1 MQEQI
6 NRGCAALELDLA
18 ERAALDLVLTSQGPG
33 LWSMAELSRA
43 LGCEVRAADA
53 VAGLF
58 AAGLVHRH
66 GEFVFATRAAVRA
79 DALASAL

>member
-6 NRGCAALELDLA
+6 NRSSVAVELDRA
-18 ERAALDLVLTSQGPG
+18 ERAALDLLLTSGGPG
-33 LWSMAELSRA
+33 LWSMAELARA

-53 VAGLF
+53 VAGLA

-66 GEFVFATRAAVRA
+66 GDFVFATRAAVRA
-79 DALASAL
+79 DALAQAV